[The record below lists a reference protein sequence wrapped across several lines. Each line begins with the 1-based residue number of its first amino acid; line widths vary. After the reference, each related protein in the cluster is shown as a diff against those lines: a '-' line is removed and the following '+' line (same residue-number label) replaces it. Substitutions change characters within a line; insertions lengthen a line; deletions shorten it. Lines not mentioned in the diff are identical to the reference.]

1 MEDTKVKCAK
11 CFKEMEEG
19 KYKTCDKCREYMR
32 ANQLIIKRTKK
43 HIMKGG
49 ETIITII

>member
-32 ANQLIIKRTKK
+32 ANYQRTKK
-43 HIMKGG
+43 NIMKGG
-49 ETIITII
+49 ESIITII